1 MARIQLQFL
10 SDEEKQH
17 IHSAAL
23 DLLDKIGLR
32 IVDAEARAILADA
45 GAHVDSNMQRV
56 RFPVP
61 LVESARQKVP
71 SEFTLYGRD
80 PQDQKHVVHLKPGN
94 VYYSTN
100 GYAVHWYDPQSE
112 TRRPITQEDLAWI
125 TRLADAQEQLDIM
138 ATIGTPV
145 DAPAETND
153 RYQQVI
159 SLLNS
164 TRPVLNTAY
173 GKSGVRDNVEIAT
186 IVRGSREALRQYP
199 LWVVDLTTL
208 SPMELDER
216 QASAMV
222 EAARQ
227 GVPIGISPGPIA
239 GATGPVTLAGN
250 TAMATAELLGAITLV
265 QTVQPGTPVLYT
277 SYTRSLDMSSG
288 QLAMGGPEFALQ
300 RIATAEMA
308 RYFNI
313 PSRGGGLITD
323 AKAVDAQLGVEKL
336 LGCLLPSLAGLTVVA
351 GFGMVDTLNTVRP
364 EVFLIDNEIV
374 SVVRHTLKSFEV
386 NEDTIPHDLIAEVG
400 PGGNFLTAPHTLE
413 HFKRELWFTRLWE
426 RRAWEVWE
434 REGRLDV
441 AQRAWKMIG
450 SRTYAV
456 PPLEQQ
462 VVQAMWEV
470 VRAADRDLARS

>member
-10 SDEEKQH
+10 SDEEKQS
-17 IHSAAL
+17 IHNAAL
-23 DLLDKIGLR
+23 ELLEKVGLR

-45 GAHVDSNMQRV
+45 GARVDSSTQRV
-56 RFPVP
+56 RFPGH

-80 PQDQKHVVHLKPGN
+80 LQDSKRVVHLKPGN

-100 GYAVHWYDPQSE
+100 GYAVHWYDPESAV
-112 TRRPITQEDLAWI
+112 RRPITQEDLAWI
-125 TRLADAQEQLDIM
+125 TRLADAQDQLDIM

-164 TRPVLNTAY
+164 TRPILNTAY
-173 GKSGVRDNVEIAT
+173 GKQGVRDNVEIAA

-216 QASAMV
+216 QASTMV

-265 QTVQPGTPVLYT
+265 QTVRPGTPVLYT

-308 RYFNI
+308 RYFSI
-313 PSRGGGLITD
+313 PSRGGGLISD
-323 AKAVDAQLGVEKL
+323 AKAVDAQLGAEKL

-351 GFGMVDTLNTVRP
+351 GFGMVDSLNTVWP

-374 SVVRHTLKSFEV
+374 SAVRHTLKSFEV
-386 NEDTIPHDLIAEVG
+386 NNETISQEVIAEVG
-400 PGGNFLTAPHTLE
+400 PGGNFLTTQHTLD
-413 HFKRELWFTRLWE
+413 HFKQELWFTRLWE
-426 RRAWEVWE
+426 RRPWEVWE
-434 REGRLDV
+434 KDGRLDV
-441 AQRAWKMIG
+441 AQRAWKMIR
-450 SRTYAV
+450 SRTYTV
-456 PPLEQQ
+456 PPLEQKA
-462 VVQAMWEV
+462 VQAMWEV
-470 VRAADRDLARS
+470 VHAADKGDGKA